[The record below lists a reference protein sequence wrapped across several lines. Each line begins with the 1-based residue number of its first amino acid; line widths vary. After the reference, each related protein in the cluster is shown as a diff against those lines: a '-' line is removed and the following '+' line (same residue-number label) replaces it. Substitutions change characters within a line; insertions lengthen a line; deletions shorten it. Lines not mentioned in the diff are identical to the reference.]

1 MIKNYIKI
9 AWRKLWKN
17 KVYSL
22 INILGLALGISVT
35 LIIALWVNSELKYD
49 RFYTITDRLYQVYT
63 RDAFDGEQHTWGGT
77 PAVLGPILKEEHPE
91 IEHMARVWNI
101 DHRIH
106 TDATSGFKATGIASD
121 AAFFNLFDFQF
132 INGNKLTPIDRP
144 DAIVL
149 TASMAKKLFG
159 SLDVIGRHLEL
170 DTITSLIVEAVIQD
184 IPHNSKFEG
193 VDFFCSWNYLSKTGQ
208 TFSDS
213 WTAYNHQT
221 YVSLKEG
228 IDLTTFNNK
237 VEKLVTNHTNGETK
251 ASIYLYPAS
260 RWHLYNKSVNGH
272 MVEGNMVTLRM
283 FSLIGLFILLIACI
297 NFINLSTAGAERSA
311 KEVGVRKVVGA
322 SKKSLIQQ
330 FLLESIIITLF
341 AGIVALSLI
350 VLALPIF
357 NSIIQGNI
365 SINDQSLF
373 FWGLFILFLIVSAI
387 GAGIY
392 PAFVLSSFEPTKTL
406 KGNVSA
412 SRSGLKPR
420 QILVILQ
427 FVISICLGICT
438 FIISQQIRYGQD
450 RKSGYDQSNLVYFPL
465 EGRLDNNYEA
475 LRNELIQQ
483 DIASSVTKSWGRISR
498 YGSNSWGYAWPNSKP
513 EDYDVV
519 FNNMNVDRDFIKTM
533 GIRLLRGRDIDI
545 NKHPS
550 DSTAVLLNE
559 AAVNRMGLSDP
570 IGVQIIAAKGTP
582 YEKTLNVVGIIQD
595 FVWQSPYDDIAPML
609 IQGPNWS
616 DYVHIRLNPSRSLAS
631 NIANVELILKKYNPD
646 FPTDL
651 HFVDQEYAKKF
662 ASQKRTA
669 NLTGLFSGLAI
680 FIACLGLFG
689 LVSFSTTQRQK
700 EVGIR
705 KVLGASVAGIVS
717 MLSKD
722 FLKLVILAIL
732 IASPIAWWLMNKWL
746 DSFVHRV
753 DISLGTFIMAGA
765 LAVALALITIS
776 TLAIRAA
783 LSNPVK
789 TLRDE

>member
-1 MIKNYIKI
+1 MIRNYIKI

-17 KVYSL
+17 KVYSV

-63 RDAFDGEQHTWGGT
+63 RDAFEGEQHTWGGT
-77 PAVLGPILKEEHPE
+77 PAVLGPVLKEEHPE

-101 DHRIH
+101 NHRIH
-106 TDATSGFKATGIASD
+106 TDATSGFKATGVASD

-132 INGNKLTPIDRP
+132 INGNKLTPIGRP

-149 TASMAKKLFG
+149 TASMANKLFG
-159 SLDVIGRHLEL
+159 SFDVIGRHLEL
-170 DTITSLIVEAVIQD
+170 DTVTSLVVEAVIQD

-228 IDLTTFNNK
+228 IDLTTFNSK
-237 VEKLVTNHTNGETK
+237 VEKLVANHTNGDTK

-260 RWHLYNKSVNGH
+260 RWHLYNKSVNGQ

-283 FSLIGLFILLIACI
+283 FALIGLFILLIACI

-322 SKKSLIQQ
+322 SKRSLVKQ
-330 FLLESIIITLF
+330 FLLESFILTLL
-341 AGIVALSLI
+341 AGIVALALLT
-350 VLALPIF
+350 LALPIF
-357 NSIIQGNI
+357 NGIIKGNI
-365 SINDQSLF
+365 SVNDQSLF
-373 FWGLFILFLIVSAI
+373 FWSLFVLILIISAV

-392 PAFVLSSFEPTKTL
+392 PAFILSSFEPTKTL
-406 KGNVSA
+406 KGNLPA
-412 SRSGLKPR
+412 LKSGLKPR

-450 RKSGYDQSNLVYFPL
+450 RDSGYDQSNLVYLPL
-465 EGRLDNNYEA
+465 EGRLNDNYEA

-483 DIASSVTKSWGRISR
+483 DIASSITKSWGRISR

-519 FNNMNVDRDFIKTM
+519 FNNMNADRDFIRTM
-533 GIRLLRGRDIDI
+533 GIRLLEGRDIDI
-545 NKHPS
+545 HKHPS

-559 AAVNRMGLSDP
+559 AAVKRMRLSDP
-570 IGVQIIAAKGTP
+570 IGAQIIAAKGTP
-582 YEKTLNVVGIIQD
+582 YERTLNVVGIIEN
-595 FVWQSPYDDIAPML
+595 FVWQSPYDDIEPML

-616 DYVHIRLNPSRSLAS
+616 NYIHIRLNASKSLAS
-631 NIANVELILKKYNPD
+631 NIANIELLLKKFNPD

-651 HFVDQEYAKKF
+651 HFVDEEYTQKF
-662 ASQKRTA
+662 ANQKRTA
-669 NLTGLFSGLAI
+669 RLTGLFSGLAI

-689 LVSFSTTQRQK
+689 LVSFSTIQRQK

-705 KVLGASVAGIVS
+705 KVLGASVVGIVS
-717 MLSKD
+717 MLSRD
-722 FLKLVILAIL
+722 FLSLVILAIL
-732 IASPIAWWLMNKWL
+732 IASPIAWWIMNKWL
-746 DSFVHRV
+746 DSFAHRI
-753 DISLGTFIMAGA
+753 DITPGIFLLAGA
-765 LAVALALITIS
+765 LAVVLAFITIS
-776 TLAIRAA
+776 TLAIKAA
-783 LSNPVK
+783 LSNPVS